1 MSRRLAE
8 RYVLGDQLGV
18 GGTSRVHAALDT
30 RLGRQV
36 AIKLLNS
43 SVAATA
49 DPAGRERF
57 LREGQTTAGFSHRHA
72 VTVFDAGEDDGDLY
86 IVMELVDGLSLAEHL
101 ARTGPLPIDETV
113 RIAGQVLSA
122 LAAAHAAGIV
132 HRDVKPANILIGAD
146 GEIKLADFGI
156 AKRFDDLDASVTAT
170 GMVIGTPRYLAPE
183 QALGGAPTPA
193 SDVYSM
199 GIVLFE
205 MLTGR
210 LPFESD
216 FTMAAALAQQS
227 ATAPDVRALRPDAP
241 AALAAVVAGALAAQ
255 PGERPATAAELLT
268 ALNAASSS
276 AGAQPTQVMTPPM
289 RVTDTRSGA
298 TQLFPSATLNA
309 GSQLPHTSTGRSAAV
324 LFAILLVL
332 LGVGI
337 AAATLGGDDPVDPVA
352 DQAVATAATE
362 PVATGPSDTEPS
374 TTEPLAT
381 EPLATQPPATQPPA
395 TEILPGFP
403 ATKDLEVFLEQVERN
418 PDLLGES
425 GEELADDLRKVI
437 EARGTKQRHE
447 AEDLRNA
454 LDEWANEGKIPP
466 AIAEALDELLA
477 TLVAKG

>member
-36 AIKLLNS
+36 AVKLLNS

-86 IVMELVDGLSLAEHL
+86 IVMELVDGPSLAEHL
-101 ARTGPLPIDETV
+101 VRTGPLPIDETV
-113 RIAGQVLSA
+113 RIASQVLSA
-122 LAAAHAAGIV
+122 LAAAHAAGLV

-183 QALGGAPTPA
+183 QALGGTPTPS

-210 LPFESD
+210 LPFEADS
-216 FTMAAALAQQS
+216 TMAAVVAQQS

-241 AALAAVVAGALAAQ
+241 TALAAVVARALAAQ
-255 PGERPATAAELLT
+255 PGERPATAAELL
-268 ALNAASSS
+268 ASLNAASSS
-276 AGAQPTQVMTPPM
+276 AGAEPTQVMNS

-298 TQLFPSATLNA
+298 TQLFPSVPLNA
-309 GSQLPHTSTGRSAAV
+309 GSHLPHASTGRTAALV
-324 LFAILLVL
+324 FAILVVL
-332 LGVGI
+332 LGIGV
-337 AAATLGGDDPVDPVA
+337 AAATLSADDAVDPLA
-352 DQAVATAATE
+352 DQAVVTAPTE
-362 PVATGPSDTEPS
+362 PAATGPSDTEPS

-381 EPLATQPPATQPPA
+381 QPPATQPLATQPPAT
-395 TEILPGFP
+395 EIVPGFP
-403 ATKDLEVFLEQVERN
+403 ATNDLEVFLEQVERN
-418 PDLLGES
+418 PELLGES
-425 GEELADDLRKVI
+425 GEDLAERLRKVI
-437 EARGTKQRHE
+437 EARGAKQRHE

-454 LDEWANEGKIPP
+454 LDEWVNEGEVPP

-477 TLVAKG
+477 TLVEKE